1 MTVSN
6 VITYKNKLYTK
17 NKFSKNL
24 ENTEKNC
31 VKGSGV
37 RFPAFSVYASG
48 SISSRDAAG
57 ATPVCG
63 DVSAVARGARPAPS
77 FIVHLVSSNEP
88 FGTRTIG
95 TLYSSSVPLRQYCT
109 SSRVVDNNSHY
120 SAHFYR
126 ATLYWRRKSRKKL
139 TQHLK
144 WRILLCA

>member
-6 VITYKNKLYTK
+6 VITYKNKLYTKK

-37 RFPAFSVYASG
+37 RFPACSVYASDSIS

-63 DVSAVARGARPAPS
+63 DVSARRPRGSTGAVLYR
-77 FIVHLVSSNEP
+77 P
-88 FGTRTIG
+88 FG
-95 TLYSSSVPLRQYCT
+95 V
-109 SSRVVDNNSHY
+109 
-120 SAHFYR
+120 F
-126 ATLYWRRKSRKKL
+126 
-139 TQHLK
+139 
-144 WRILLCA
+144 